1 MLKSIAD
8 AFDRRAA
15 ADPNWRSKPIDL
27 TPEEMDSP
35 ASKMKM
41 IRDILGPIVPFER
54 AALDWYDR
62 TKSMTP
68 AERIATPLLTLDQ
81 EDQFVLNVLKMTNQR
96 TQSTTPPVMK
106 GKGLTGLM
114 RSIGF
119 MFARY
124 GVNMAGTMARRF
136 AEVQG
141 SDSDRDRWIAG
152 LLLAA
157 VLAMLSVAGLEAK
170 QFFNWI
176 QGEPRNAL
184 TMGAAL
190 ESPTAAGRY
199 MSAAI
204 ASQIPWGGD
213 TLQQLFGGTPMT
225 QPFDATR
232 GIPLLG
238 QLTAAYNMARQV
250 VQTGDVG
257 YAAAD
262 FLRSSLPASK
272 IVLNT
277 MMPGD
282 VMRREA
288 SRAVRLNAPTDI
300 ELREFGGAG
309 GRATPMQP
317 LIRAAL
323 NASFE
328 GDQKG
333 YQAAVDKAVKY
344 QMSKG
349 KTREEAVKT
358 VNAAVAAKDPIMSVV
373 GRKLSDTDVERITRN
388 MTGSQKRSFLKAR
401 TIAAGA
407 KSSGLRSGGRRG
419 GLLRGSARRR
429 SLLRGQRRKK
439 TRSASLLKSL

>member
-1 MLKSIAD
+1 
-8 AFDRRAA
+8 
-15 ADPNWRSKPIDL
+15 
-27 TPEEMDSP
+27 
-35 ASKMKM
+35 
-41 IRDILGPIVPFER
+41 
-54 AALDWYDR
+54 
-62 TKSMTP
+62 
-68 AERIATPLLTLDQ
+68 
-81 EDQFVLNVLKMTNQR
+81 
-96 TQSTTPPVMK
+96 
-106 GKGLTGLM
+106 
-114 RSIGF
+114 
-119 MFARY
+119 
-124 GVNMAGTMARRF
+124 
-136 AEVQG
+136 
-141 SDSDRDRWIAG
+141 
-152 LLLAA
+152 
-157 VLAMLSVAGLEAK
+157 
-170 QFFNWI
+170 
-176 QGEPRNAL
+176 
-184 TMGAAL
+184 
-190 ESPTAAGRY
+190 
-199 MSAAI
+199 
-204 ASQIPWGGD
+204 
-213 TLQQLFGGTPMT
+213 MT

-238 QLTAAYNMARQV
+238 QLTAAYNMAKQV
-250 VQTGDVG
+250 TQTGDVG

-262 FLRSSLPASK
+262 FLRTSLPASK

-407 KSSGLRSGGRRG
+407 KSSGLRGGGGRRG

-439 TRSASLLKSL
+439 TRSSSLLKSL